1 MAATEIVNLGA
12 SAVGATSPAQLPM
25 PNPALAPALHPA
37 PGPIDALTPP
47 DMARKAV
54 AVAISKA
61 RLDARSVFL
70 LSVLAGAFIALGAIF
85 SLTATSGA
93 GASGSAIPY
102 GVTRVIAG
110 IAFSLGLVLVVVGG
124 AELFTGNVLLTFAW
138 ASRRISTGTVLRNW
152 LIVYLGNLVGSIGT
166 VALVI
171 AGGWYRLGGGSVG
184 AGLLSTAEAKVG
196 HTPLEAFT
204 LGILC
209 NVLVCLAVWL
219 TYSART
225 TTDRIMAV
233 VPPVTC
239 FVAAG
244 FEHSIANMF
253 FIPAAIAVRALAPA
267 SFWTS
272 IGSSA
277 GAYPTLDMGGF
288 ISNLVPVT
296 AGNIVGGAL
305 LVAATYWL
313 AYLRPRS
320 AAAGE
325 QPAADRGRRP

>member
-1 MAATEIVNLGA
+1 V
-12 SAVGATSPAQLPM
+12 AVPEGATPPPPATW
-25 PNPALAPALHPA
+25 PAAPAHAPALHPA
-37 PGPIDALTPP
+37 PGLVDALTPP

-54 AVAISKA
+54 DVGTSKA
-61 RLDARSVFL
+61 RLDARTVFL
-70 LSVLAGAFIALGAIF
+70 LSVMAGAFIALGAIF
-85 SLTATSGA
+85 SLTATAGA
-93 GASGSAIPY
+93 GGSGSAFPY

-138 ASRRISTGTVLRNW
+138 ASRRVSTATVMKNW
-152 LIVYLGNLVGSIGT
+152 TIVYLGNFIGSLGA

-171 AGGWYRLGGGSVG
+171 AGGWYKLGGGSVG
-184 AGLLSTAEAKVG
+184 LGLLSTASAKIA

-225 TTDRIMAV
+225 TTDRIMAI
-233 VPPVTC
+233 VPPITC

-244 FEHSIANMF
+244 FEHSVANMF
-253 FIPAAIAVRALAPA
+253 FIPAAIVVRTVAPA

-277 GAYPTLDMGGF
+277 DAYSSLDLGGMV
-288 ISNLVPVT
+288 SNLVPVT

-305 LVAATYWL
+305 LVAAMYWL
-313 AYLRPRS
+313 AYLRPRPT
-320 AAAGE
+320 AG
-325 QPAADRGRRP
+325 

>member
-1 MAATEIVNLGA
+1 VAVPEGAAPTP
-12 SAVGATSPAQLPM
+12 PAH
-25 PNPALAPALHPA
+25 APALHPA
-37 PGPIDALTPP
+37 PGLVDALTPP

-54 AVAISKA
+54 DVGTSKA
-61 RLDARSVFL
+61 RLDARTVFL
-70 LSVLAGAFIALGAIF
+70 LSVMAGAFIALGAIF
-85 SLTATSGA
+85 SLTATAGAAGSSAGA
-93 GASGSAIPY
+93 GFGAGGSGSAFPY

-138 ASRRISTGTVLRNW
+138 ASRRVSTGTVVKNW
-152 LIVYLGNLVGSIGT
+152 TIVYLGNFIGSLGT
-166 VALVI
+166 VAIVI
-171 AGGWYRLGGGSVG
+171 AGGWYKLGGGEVG
-184 AGLLSTAEAKVG
+184 AGLLATASAKIA

-225 TTDRIMAV
+225 TTDRIMAI
-233 VPPVTC
+233 VPPITC

-244 FEHSIANMF
+244 FEHSVANMF
-253 FIPAAIAVRALAPA
+253 FIPAAIVVRAVAPE

-277 GAYPTLDMGGF
+277 ADWPSIDAAGLV
-288 ISNLVPVT
+288 SNLIPVT
-296 AGNIVGGAL
+296 VGNIVGGAL
-305 LVAATYWL
+305 LVAAMYWL
-313 AYLRPRS
+313 AYLRPRPT
-320 AAAGE
+320 AG
-325 QPAADRGRRP
+325 